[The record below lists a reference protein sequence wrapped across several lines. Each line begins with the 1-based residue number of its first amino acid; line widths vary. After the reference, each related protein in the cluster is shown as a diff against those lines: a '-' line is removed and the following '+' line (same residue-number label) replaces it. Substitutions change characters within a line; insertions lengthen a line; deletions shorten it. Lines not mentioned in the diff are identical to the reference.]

1 MADSIN
7 ACSNGCAEDVGAEM
21 LCWLV
26 ADSECVV
33 FRQFAAMPPREE
45 PCRRCVFVTA
55 WQSACNE
62 PCCKRWPFA
71 PQKATFQA
79 LKSCFSG
86 CDMPSF
92 MLWPMLAARCAGGAC
107 RWGGHGRRPVEMRAG
122 MRKKTFINIKSRKN
136 RRKSLVMS

>member
-21 LCWLV
+21 LSRPV

-33 FRQFAAMPPREE
+33 FRLFAAMPPREE
-45 PCRRCVFVTA
+45 PCRRCALVTA

-62 PCCKRWPFA
+62 PCCKRWPFGA
-71 PQKATFQA
+71 QKATFQA
-79 LKSCFSG
+79 LKSRFSG

-92 MLWPMLAARCAGGAC
+92 MLWPMLAALCAGGAC

-136 RRKSLVMS
+136 RRKSLVIS